1 MYKASGTLY
10 SELMTETQEQQHL
23 NGKLTAA
30 MEAVEAVKDEISKAA
45 TINGASTL
53 HDMVQRLARVEV
65 FAGFEMLVESR
76 MQYAVSQ
83 GAPADEDSLKALR
96 AKAVEVITRQVIT
109 AGPDDTW
116 SGRGNDLRRVVFA
129 AKLEWIDN
137 ERWSQ

>member
-1 MYKASGTLY
+1 
-10 SELMTETQEQQHL
+10 MTETQEHL
-23 NGKLTAA
+23 NTRLASATALL
-30 MEAVEAVKDEISKAA
+30 ETIKDEISKAA
-45 TINGASTL
+45 TNGSAEELNRT
-53 HDMVQRLARVEV
+53 VQRLARVEV